1 MWRYLA
7 PLYGHHRKGWWWETM
22 NTRHKQVGVKAK
34 RQDQAM
40 QCPANHRSCIHTH
53 PNTSG
58 TPVRPG
64 LTERLADGPD
74 CA

>member
-1 MWRYLA
+1 MVLLGSSVWKPSQRLVVGDNEHTA
-7 PLYGHHRKGWWWETM
+7 Q
-22 NTRHKQVGVKAK
+22 QVGVKTK

-64 LTERLADGPD
+64 LAQWLAGGPD